1 MKNTLGIQ
9 YIFPLFSKGTDFL
22 YFNAAS
28 VNGNRHAGTVGS
40 SSDTIPI
47 VIGDVVNLL
56 PEPVT
61 VEVAVGAGDG
71 AGVGVAF
78 LRPGRVGVTVPEF
91 KVALLVLGLG
101 VVLGGVCLG
110 V

>member
-1 MKNTLGIQ
+1 M
-9 YIFPLFSKGTDFL
+9 
-22 YFNAAS
+22 A
-28 VNGNRHAGTVGS
+28 
-40 SSDTIPI
+40 
-47 VIGDVVNLL
+47 
-56 PEPVT
+56 

-71 AGVGVAF
+71 AGLGVAL